1 MFEGAL
7 VNMVDWEDRVSQIKA
22 QRMRAGKILGA
33 LLLIALV
40 CDSSV
45 FAAPANQHAP
55 AGPDDAY
62 LAASVKMYEV
72 SGVEFRGVR
81 RLDQSALRAKL
92 PVPIKSVDGVLR
104 ISAHSITEAIKILY
118 RTGYFSQV
126 SAVISDA
133 QRLVFVVVEKDV
145 VRKSFI
151 RGNDEV
157 STSKLGEVLD
167 FGDHRYYH
175 LPRLK
180 ELKAQGEALYQKE
193 GFFDAVIS
201 YSTKPVAPG
210 EVDVVFDVKEG
221 KKYRIRKIKVTGLVN
236 VDEDELVDSI
246 QTRPYRWWKSW
257 ILGTGKLDPE
267 MLKVDQARMKQYLL
281 DHGYVESFVG
291 EPAVE
296 KKDGDITLTFPVTE
310 GRQYKV
316 GSITIAGDTTVGL
329 DEVKGDLKSRTGD
342 VFSATKLREDV
353 FKVSDAFGNK
363 GYAFAN
369 VSPQSAP
376 GKNAQ
381 GEPVVNLQFDVNK
394 GKLVTIDRV
403 RIVGNEKTY
412 DNVIRRTLVQHE
424 QEIYSSQK
432 VRRSEELLKRLGYF
446 EEATVSTERG
456 TKDDKVDL
464 VVNVKEGQTGSFSA
478 GAGYSTTDRIIFNAR
493 LTEQNF
499 FGTGRSLSLSFD
511 VGSRRNNLVLTVADQ
526 RINDTFVSGSVSAL
540 RTQRLYTDFTRE
552 TQGGSMSL
560 GYPLEQVFGALF
572 QDISSSLEYGLTSI
586 DISDVDP
593 TQAAQLVI
601 DSQGKSVNSAITP
614 RLLRNTIDNPMNPS
628 KGSRQ
633 QLGFEYAGLGG
644 DQQYI
649 LATANNTIYHPLVD
663 FESGSLTFSMRNRL
677 SYGKSQNDDPF
688 PLFQRFFPGG
698 IDSVRGF
705 QNRTL
710 GPVDANGREYGGS
723 KEFVSNFEMIFP
735 LVSSAGLRGVVF
747 YDIGQAFDDN
757 KSIDLGL
764 LRKSYGFGLRW
775 FSPMGPIRIEFGI
788 PVGRK
793 PGEDALVTQF
803 SFGAPL

>member
-1 MFEGAL
+1 MSR
-7 VNMVDWEDRVSQIKA
+7 NKA
-22 QRMRAGKILGA
+22 QMRRAEKILGA
-33 LLLIALV
+33 LLLTVLV
-40 CDSSV
+40 CESSV
-45 FAAPANQHAP
+45 FAVPTDKNAP
-55 AGPDDAY
+55 AGFGATRAADDGH
-62 LAASVKMYEV
+62 LAASMRVYEV
-72 SGVEFRGVR
+72 SGVEFRGIR
-81 RLDQSALRAKL
+81 RLDQSALKAKL
-92 PVPIKSVDGVLR
+92 PVPVKSADGVLR
-104 ISAHSITEAIKILY
+104 ISAHSITEAIKVLY

-151 RGNDEV
+151 KGNDEL
-157 STSKLGEVLD
+157 STSKLSEVLD

-193 GFFDAVIS
+193 GFYDAVIS

-221 KKYRIRKIKVTGLVN
+221 EKYRIRKIKVNGLVK

-246 QTRPYRWWKSW
+246 ETRPYRWWKSW

-291 EPAVE
+291 EPVVE

-316 GSITIAGDTTVGL
+316 GSISITGDTTVGL
-329 DEVKGDLKSRTGD
+329 DEVKRELKSRTGD
-342 VFSATKLREDV
+342 IFSASKLREDV
-353 FKVSDAFGNK
+353 FKVSDAFGDK

-369 VSPQSAP
+369 VAPQSAP
-376 GKNAQ
+376 GTNTQ

-403 RIVGNEKTY
+403 RIVGNDKTY

-424 QEIYSSQK
+424 QEIFSSKK
-432 VRRSEELLKRLGYF
+432 VRRSEELLKRLGFF

-456 TKDDKVDL
+456 DRDDKVDL

-478 GAGYSTTDRIIFNAR
+478 GAGYSTTDRVIFNAR

-499 FGTGRSLSLSFD
+499 FGTGRSVSLSFD

-526 RINDTFVSGSVSAL
+526 RINDTFVSGSASAL

-560 GYPLEQVFGALF
+560 GYPLEQVFGSVF

-593 TQAAQLVI
+593 TQAAQLVV
-601 DSQGKSVNSAITP
+601 DSQGKSVNSSITP

-644 DQQYI
+644 DQEYI
-649 LATANNTIYHPLVD
+649 IGTANNTIYQPLVD
-663 FESGSLTFSMRNRL
+663 FESGSLIFSMRNRL

-747 YDIGQAFDDN
+747 YDVGQAFDDD